1 MPSDASPESYKMSHR
16 TAPLLAPFAGTEV
29 HRRTCTVNLGGW
41 QLSNDM
47 ARVLCEFGGF
57 EIVRLETRR
66 RGDWPVKLIKEGLEC
81 GLGKAE
87 CKVEQKRPAT
97 EITPAKKILVAEFR
111 PRGFKAM
118 TGSEAV
124 GNSKEQGAQVSSS
137 TSPSRD
143 VLSEDEEPVPEQ
155 SMSRHKFTE

>member
-1 MPSDASPESYKMSHR
+1 MSHR

-47 ARVLCEFGGF
+47 ARVLCEFRGF

-66 RGDWPVKLIKEGLEC
+66 RGGWPVKLIKEGLEC

-87 CKVEQKRPAT
+87 WKVELKRPAT
-97 EITPAKKILVAEFR
+97 EITPAKEILVAEFR

-124 GNSKEQGAQVSSS
+124 GRVKSKEQGAQASSS

-155 SMSRHKFTE
+155 SMSHHKFTE